1 MKLLEKKHSPSDI
14 ESKWYK
20 HWIEKKYFS
29 SKESENHYTIVIPP
43 PNVTGKL
50 HMGHVLNNT
59 IQDILIRKARME
71 GKNACWIPG
80 TDHASIATES
90 KVTKML
96 EEQGINKKDLTRE
109 EFLKYAWE
117 WKEEYGGTI
126 INQLQKLGCSCD
138 WDKTS
143 FTMDEDYSK
152 AVLESFVQLYNKGLI
167 YKGSKLVNWCP
178 KSQTAL
184 SDEEVMFKE
193 VNGTLW
199 YIKYAIN
206 DSDTFI
212 EIATTRP
219 ETLLGDTAVAVN
231 PSDDRYKDLIG
242 KTAIIPIVNREV
254 EIIADDYV
262 DVEFGSGCVKITP
275 AHDFNDYEIGKRHNL
290 EMIRCLDFD
299 GKIENHDFIP
309 QELRGLDRFEAREKI
324 IDMLKNQNLLKGVED
339 HQIQIPKG
347 DRSKTILEPMV
358 SEQWFVKTDEVAK
371 KAIQVVEDDEIR
383 FIPKNWEKTYF
394 EWMYNIQDW
403 CISRQQWW
411 GHRIPA
417 WYDDEKNHYVGTS
430 EVNVREK
437 YGLKDDV
444 QLTQD
449 EDVLDTWFSSALWP
463 FSTLGWPDDTEDLKS
478 YYPTT
483 LLVTGFDIIFFW
495 VARMI
500 MMGLYT
506 MENIPFKDILIHGLV
521 RDSQGRKMSKSLGN
535 TMDPLELSEKH
546 GADALRFSLIEKA
559 NPGQDVPFDEE
570 WTVSAKKF
578 GNKIWNAAKFVHLY
592 TDESTPSEISTISL
606 IENKWILSRFNE
618 TLEEFNELFEKY
630 KISDAYKLLYN
641 FLWSELFDWYFEF
654 SKNLFNDKDKKIETQ
669 TVLKSIFLESLKL
682 LNPAMPHIT
691 EEIWS
696 SFNEN
701 YIIDNS
707 WPTKYQQES
716 VDIFEIDNLKEIIT
730 KIRNFKSTYNLK
742 NSLSIDLYP
751 ASSYPD
757 WFINQLEK
765 TANVII
771 STVENNVKEGVVLS
785 FQSNEFEFS
794 ILANKYIDVENEIK
808 RLNKKREELSK
819 SLEISNQRL
828 NNDKFVENAKQELI
842 DQEKQNVQN
851 LNSQIESINST
862 LKSLDN

>member
-1 MKLLEKKHSPSDI
+1 MQNEKYDPLS
-14 ESKWYK
+14 
-20 HWIEKKYFS
+20 IEKKWQKNWEQGNKFQPVDSDDNFS
-29 SKESENHYTIVIPP
+29 IVIPP
-43 PNVTGKL
+43 PNVTGSL
-50 HMGHVLNNT
+50 HMGHALEHSIIDVITRVKRLQGFQT
-59 IQDILIRKARME
+59 L
-71 GKNACWIPG
+71 WLPG
-80 TDHASIATES
+80 TDHAGIITQLLVE
-90 KVTKML
+90 KEL
-96 EEQGINKKDLTRE
+96 EENGISKHDLGRE
-109 EFLKYAWE
+109 NFLAKVWE
-117 WKEEYGGTI
+117 WKEKSGDNIT
-126 INQLQKLGCSCD
+126 NQMKTLGMSCD
-138 WDKTS
+138 WS
-143 FTMDEDYSK
+143 RERFTMDEGLSQ
-152 AVLESFVQLYNKGLI
+152 AVINVFVSLYENDLI
-167 YKGSKLVNWCP
+167 YKGTRMVNWDTKL
-178 KSQTAL
+178 KSAV
-184 SDEEVMFKE
+184 SDLEVTSSNELGK
-193 VNGTLW
+193 LW
-199 YIKYAIN
+199 TIN
-206 DSDTFI
+206 YKVGDSFI

-299 GKIENHDFIP
+299 GKIENHEFIP

-417 WYDDEKNHYVGTS
+417 WYDDENNHYVGTS

-592 TDESTPSEISTISL
+592 TDESTPSEISTVSL
-606 IENKWILSRFNE
+606 IENKWIISRFNE

-716 VDIFEIDNLKEIIT
+716 VDIFEIENLREIIT

>member
-1 MKLLEKKHSPSDI
+1 MQNEKYDPLS
-14 ESKWYK
+14 
-20 HWIEKKYFS
+20 IEKKWQKNWEQGNKFQPVDSDENFS
-29 SKESENHYTIVIPP
+29 IVIPP
-43 PNVTGKL
+43 PNVTGSL
-50 HMGHVLNNT
+50 HMGHALEHSIIDVITRVKRLQGFQT
-59 IQDILIRKARME
+59 L
-71 GKNACWIPG
+71 WLPG
-80 TDHASIATES
+80 TDHAGIITQLLVE
-90 KVTKML
+90 KEL
-96 EEQGINKKDLTRE
+96 EENGISKHDLGRE
-109 EFLKYAWE
+109 NFLAKVWE
-117 WKEEYGGTI
+117 WKEKSGDNIT
-126 INQLQKLGCSCD
+126 NQMKTLGMSCD
-138 WDKTS
+138 WS
-143 FTMDEDYSK
+143 RERFTMDEGLSQ
-152 AVLESFVQLYNKGLI
+152 AVINVFVSLYENDLI
-167 YKGSKLVNWCP
+167 YKGTRMVNWDTKL
-178 KSQTAL
+178 KSAV
-184 SDEEVMFKE
+184 SDLEVTSSNELGK
-193 VNGTLW
+193 LW
-199 YIKYAIN
+199 AIN
-206 DSDTFI
+206 YKVGDSFI

-299 GKIENHDFIP
+299 GKIENHEFIP

-324 IDMLKNQNLLKGVED
+324 IDILKNQNLLKGVED

-463 FSTLGWPDDTEDLKS
+463 FSTLGWPEETEDLKS

-592 TDESTPSEISTISL
+592 TDESTPSEISTVSL
-606 IENKWILSRFNE
+606 IENKWIISRFNE

-765 TANVII
+765 TANVTI
-771 STVENNVKEGVVLS
+771 STVKNNVKEGVVLS

>member
-1 MKLLEKKHSPSDI
+1 MQDEKYDPLS
-14 ESKWYK
+14 
-20 HWIEKKYFS
+20 IEKKWQKNWEQGNKFQPKDSDENFS
-29 SKESENHYTIVIPP
+29 IVIPP
-43 PNVTGKL
+43 PNVTGSL
-50 HMGHVLNNT
+50 HMGHALEHSIIDVITRIKRLQGFQT
-59 IQDILIRKARME
+59 L
-71 GKNACWIPG
+71 WLPG
-80 TDHASIATES
+80 TDHAGIITQLLVE
-90 KVTKML
+90 KEL
-96 EEQGINKKDLTRE
+96 EENGISKHDLGRE
-109 EFLKYAWE
+109 NFLAKVWE
-117 WKEEYGGTI
+117 WKDKSGDNIT
-126 INQLQKLGCSCD
+126 NQMKTLGMSCD
-138 WDKTS
+138 WS
-143 FTMDEDYSK
+143 RERFTMDEGLSE
-152 AVLESFVQLYNKGLI
+152 AVVNVFVSLYENDLI
-167 YKGSKLVNWCP
+167 YKGTRMVNWDTKL
-178 KSQTAL
+178 KSAV
-184 SDEEVMFKE
+184 SDLEVTSSNELGK
-193 VNGTLW
+193 LW
-199 YIKYAIN
+199 TIN
-206 DSDTFI
+206 YKVGDSFI

-242 KTAIIPIVNREV
+242 QTATIPIVNREV

-275 AHDFNDYEIGKRHNL
+275 AHDFNDYEIGKRNNL

-299 GKIENHDFIP
+299 GKVEDHEFIP
-309 QELRGLDRFEAREKI
+309 KELRGLDRFEAREKI
-324 IDMLKNQNLLKGVED
+324 IDMLKNQNLLKGVKD

-347 DRSKTILEPMV
+347 DRSKTVLEPMI
-358 SEQWFVKTDEVAK
+358 SEQWFVKTEEVAK
-371 KAIQVVEDDEIR
+371 KAIKVVEDDEIR
-383 FIPKNWEKTYF
+383 FIPKNWEITYF

-417 WYDDEKNHYVGTS
+417 WYDGENNHYVGAS
-430 EVNVREK
+430 EVDVREK
-437 YGLKDDV
+437 YGIKDNIK
-444 QLTQD
+444 LTQD

-463 FSTLGWPDDTEDLKS
+463 FSTLGWPEETEDLKS

-506 MENIPFKDILIHGLV
+506 MKSIPFKDILIHGLV

-578 GNKIWNAAKFVHLY
+578 GNKIWNAAKFVRLY
-592 TDESTPSEISTISL
+592 TDESTPSEINSVSL
-606 IENKWILSRFNE
+606 IENKWIISRFNE

-654 SKNLFNDKDKKIETQ
+654 SKNLFNDEDKKNETQ

-696 SFNEN
+696 SFNED
-701 YIIDNS
+701 YIIENT
-707 WPTKYQQES
+707 WPSTFLEES
-716 VDIFEIDNLKEIIT
+716 GDIFEIENLKEIIT

-742 NSLSIDLYP
+742 NSLAIDLY
-751 ASSYPD
+751 SLNTYPD
-757 WFINQLEK
+757 WFVNQLEK
-765 TANVII
+765 TANVNI
-771 STVENNVKEGVVLS
+771 SVSESTLEEGVVLS
-785 FQSNEFEFS
+785 FQSNNFVLS
-794 ILANKYIDVENEIK
+794 LLANNYIDVESEIK
-808 RLNKKREELSK
+808 RLNKKKSELNK
-819 SLEISNQRL
+819 SLEISNNRL
-828 NNDKFVENAKQELI
+828 TNDKFVQNAKQELI

-851 LNSQIESINST
+851 LSSQIESINST

>member
-1 MKLLEKKHSPSDI
+1 MQDEKYDPLS
-14 ESKWYK
+14 
-20 HWIEKKYFS
+20 IEKKWQKNWEQGNKFQPKDSDENFS
-29 SKESENHYTIVIPP
+29 IVIPP
-43 PNVTGKL
+43 PNVTGSL
-50 HMGHVLNNT
+50 HMGHALEHSIIDVITRIKRLQGFQT
-59 IQDILIRKARME
+59 L
-71 GKNACWIPG
+71 WLPG
-80 TDHASIATES
+80 TDHAGIITQLLVE
-90 KVTKML
+90 KEL
-96 EEQGINKKDLTRE
+96 EENGISKHDLGRE
-109 EFLKYAWE
+109 NFLAKVWE
-117 WKEEYGGTI
+117 WKDKSGDNIT
-126 INQLQKLGCSCD
+126 NQMKTLGMSCD
-138 WDKTS
+138 WS
-143 FTMDEDYSK
+143 RERFTMDEGLSE
-152 AVLESFVQLYNKGLI
+152 AVVNVFVSLYENDLI
-167 YKGSKLVNWCP
+167 YKGTRMVNWDTKL
-178 KSQTAL
+178 KSAV
-184 SDEEVMFKE
+184 SDLEVTSSNELGK
-193 VNGTLW
+193 LW
-199 YIKYAIN
+199 TIN
-206 DSDTFI
+206 YKVGDSFI

-242 KTAIIPIVNREV
+242 QTATIPIVNREV

-275 AHDFNDYEIGKRHNL
+275 AHDFNDYEIGKRNNL

-299 GKIENHDFIP
+299 GKVEDHEFIP
-309 QELRGLDRFEAREKI
+309 KELRGLDRFEAREKI
-324 IDMLKNQNLLKGVED
+324 IDMLKNQNLLKGVKD

-347 DRSKTILEPMV
+347 DRSKTVLEPMI
-358 SEQWFVKTDEVAK
+358 SEQWFVKTEEVAK
-371 KAIQVVEDDEIR
+371 KAIKVVEDDEIR

-417 WYDDEKNHYVGTS
+417 WYDGENNHYVGAS
-430 EVNVREK
+430 EVDVREK
-437 YGLKDDV
+437 YGIKDNIK
-444 QLTQD
+444 LTQD

-463 FSTLGWPDDTEDLKS
+463 FSTLGWPEETEDLKS

-506 MENIPFKDILIHGLV
+506 MKSIPFKDILIHGLV

-592 TDESTPSEISTISL
+592 TDESTPSEINSVSL
-606 IENKWILSRFNE
+606 IENKWIISRFNE

-654 SKNLFNDKDKKIETQ
+654 SKNLFNDEDKKNETQ

-696 SFNEN
+696 SFNED
-701 YIIDNS
+701 YIIENT
-707 WPTKYQQES
+707 WPSTFLEES
-716 VDIFEIDNLKEIIT
+716 GDIFEIENLKEIIT

-742 NSLSIDLYP
+742 NSLAIDLY
-751 ASSYPD
+751 SLNTYPD
-757 WFINQLEK
+757 WFVNQLEK
-765 TANVII
+765 TANVNI
-771 STVENNVKEGVVLS
+771 SVSESTLEEGVVLS
-785 FQSNEFEFS
+785 FQSNNFVLS
-794 ILANKYIDVENEIK
+794 LLANNYIDVESEIK
-808 RLNKKREELSK
+808 RLNKKKSELNK
-819 SLEISNQRL
+819 SLEISNNRL
-828 NNDKFVENAKQELI
+828 TNDKFVQNAKQELI

-851 LNSQIESINST
+851 LSSQIESINST

>member
-1 MKLLEKKHSPSDI
+1 MQNEKYDPLS
-14 ESKWYK
+14 
-20 HWIEKKYFS
+20 IEKKWQKNWEQGNKFQPVDSDENFS
-29 SKESENHYTIVIPP
+29 IVIPP
-43 PNVTGKL
+43 PNVTGSL
-50 HMGHVLNNT
+50 HMGHALEHSIIDVITRVKRLQGFQT
-59 IQDILIRKARME
+59 L
-71 GKNACWIPG
+71 WLPG
-80 TDHASIATES
+80 TDHAGIITQLLVE
-90 KVTKML
+90 KEL
-96 EEQGINKKDLTRE
+96 EENGISKHDLGRE
-109 EFLKYAWE
+109 NFLAKVWE
-117 WKEEYGGTI
+117 WKEKSGDNIT
-126 INQLQKLGCSCD
+126 NQMKTLGMSCD
-138 WDKTS
+138 WS
-143 FTMDEDYSK
+143 RERFTMDEGLSQ
-152 AVLESFVQLYNKGLI
+152 AVINVFVSLYENDLI
-167 YKGSKLVNWCP
+167 YKGTRMVNWDTKL
-178 KSQTAL
+178 KSAV
-184 SDEEVMFKE
+184 SDLEVTSANELGK
-193 VNGTLW
+193 LW
-199 YIKYAIN
+199 TIN
-206 DSDTFI
+206 YKVGDSFI

-254 EIIADDYV
+254 EIIGDDYV
-262 DVEFGSGCVKITP
+262 DIEFGSGCVKITP

-299 GKIENHDFIP
+299 GKIENHEFIP

-430 EVNVREK
+430 EINVREK
-437 YGLKDDV
+437 YGLKDNV
-444 QLTQD
+444 QLSQD

-592 TDESTPSEISTISL
+592 TDESTPSEISTVSL

-669 TVLKSIFLESLKL
+669 TVLKSIFLQSLKL

-707 WPTKYQQES
+707 WPTKYQQEL
-716 VDIFEIDNLKEIIT
+716 VDIFEIENLREIIT

-765 TANVII
+765 TANVTI
-771 STVENNVKEGVVLS
+771 STVKNNVKEGVVLS

>member
-1 MKLLEKKHSPSDI
+1 MQNEKYDPLS
-14 ESKWYK
+14 
-20 HWIEKKYFS
+20 IEKKWQKNWEQGNKFQPIDSDENFS
-29 SKESENHYTIVIPP
+29 IVIPP
-43 PNVTGKL
+43 PNVTGSL
-50 HMGHVLNNT
+50 HMGHALEHSIIDVITRVKRLQGFQT
-59 IQDILIRKARME
+59 L
-71 GKNACWIPG
+71 WLPG
-80 TDHASIATES
+80 TDHAGIITQLLVE
-90 KVTKML
+90 KEL
-96 EEQGINKKDLTRE
+96 EENGISKHDLGRE
-109 EFLKYAWE
+109 NFLAKVWE
-117 WKEEYGGTI
+117 WKEKSGDNIT
-126 INQLQKLGCSCD
+126 NQMKTLGMSCD
-138 WDKTS
+138 WS
-143 FTMDEDYSK
+143 RERFTMDEGLSQ
-152 AVLESFVQLYNKGLI
+152 AVINVFVSLYENDLI
-167 YKGSKLVNWCP
+167 YKGTRMVNWDTKL
-178 KSQTAL
+178 KSAV
-184 SDEEVMFKE
+184 SDLEVTSSNELGK
-193 VNGTLW
+193 LW
-199 YIKYAIN
+199 AIN
-206 DSDTFI
+206 YKVGDSFI

-299 GKIENHDFIP
+299 GKIENHEFIP

>member
-1 MKLLEKKHSPSDI
+1 MQNEKYDPLS
-14 ESKWYK
+14 
-20 HWIEKKYFS
+20 IEKKWQKNWEQGNKFQPTDSDKNFS
-29 SKESENHYTIVIPP
+29 IVIPP
-43 PNVTGKL
+43 PNVTGSL
-50 HMGHVLNNT
+50 HMGHALEHSIIDVITRIKRLQGFQT
-59 IQDILIRKARME
+59 L
-71 GKNACWIPG
+71 WLPG
-80 TDHASIATES
+80 TDHAGIITQLLVE
-90 KVTKML
+90 KEL
-96 EEQGINKKDLTRE
+96 EENGISKHDLGRE
-109 EFLKYAWE
+109 NFLAKVWE
-117 WKEEYGGTI
+117 WKEKSGDNIT
-126 INQLQKLGCSCD
+126 NQMKTLGMSCD
-138 WDKTS
+138 WS
-143 FTMDEDYSK
+143 RERFTMDEGLSQ
-152 AVLESFVQLYNKGLI
+152 AVINVFVSLYENDLI
-167 YKGSKLVNWCP
+167 YKGTRMVNWDTKL
-178 KSQTAL
+178 KSAV
-184 SDEEVMFKE
+184 SDLEVTSSNELGK
-193 VNGTLW
+193 LW
-199 YIKYAIN
+199 TIN
-206 DSDTFI
+206 YKVGDSLI

-242 KTAIIPIVNREV
+242 KTAIIPVVNREV

-299 GKIENHDFIP
+299 GKVENHEFIP
-309 QELRGLDRFEAREKI
+309 QELRGLDRFKAREKI

-371 KAIQVVEDDEIR
+371 KAIQVVEDDEIK

-417 WYDDEKNHYVGTS
+417 WYDDKKNHYVGTS

-437 YGLKDDV
+437 YGLKDDI

-592 TDESTPSEISTISL
+592 TDESTPSEISTVSL
-606 IENKWILSRFNE
+606 IENKWIISRFNE

-716 VDIFEIDNLKEIIT
+716 VDIFEIENLREIIT

-751 ASSYPD
+751 ASSYQD

>member
-1 MKLLEKKHSPSDI
+1 MQNEKYDPLS
-14 ESKWYK
+14 
-20 HWIEKKYFS
+20 IEKKWQKNWEQGNKFQPIDSDENFS
-29 SKESENHYTIVIPP
+29 IVIPP
-43 PNVTGKL
+43 PNVTGSL
-50 HMGHVLNNT
+50 HMGHALEHSIIDVITRVKRLQGFQT
-59 IQDILIRKARME
+59 L
-71 GKNACWIPG
+71 WLPG
-80 TDHASIATES
+80 TDHAGIITQLLVE
-90 KVTKML
+90 KEL
-96 EEQGINKKDLTRE
+96 EENGISKHDLGRE
-109 EFLKYAWE
+109 NFLAKVWE
-117 WKEEYGGTI
+117 WKEKSGDNIT
-126 INQLQKLGCSCD
+126 NQMKTLGMSCD
-138 WDKTS
+138 WS
-143 FTMDEDYSK
+143 RERFTMDEGLSQ
-152 AVLESFVQLYNKGLI
+152 AVINVFVSLYENDLI
-167 YKGSKLVNWCP
+167 YKGTRMVNWDTKL
-178 KSQTAL
+178 KSAV
-184 SDEEVMFKE
+184 SDLEVTSSNELGK
-193 VNGTLW
+193 LW
-199 YIKYAIN
+199 TIN
-206 DSDTFI
+206 YKVGDSFI

-231 PSDDRYKDLIG
+231 PSDERYKDLIG

-299 GKIENHDFIP
+299 GKIENHEFIP

-592 TDESTPSEISTISL
+592 TDESTPSEISTVSL
-606 IENKWILSRFNE
+606 IENKWIISRFNE

-716 VDIFEIDNLKEIIT
+716 VDIFEIENLREIIT

-765 TANVII
+765 TANVTI

>member
-1 MKLLEKKHSPSDI
+1 MQNEKYDPLS
-14 ESKWYK
+14 
-20 HWIEKKYFS
+20 IEKKWQKNWEQGNKFQPVDSDDNFS
-29 SKESENHYTIVIPP
+29 IVIPP
-43 PNVTGKL
+43 PNVTGSL
-50 HMGHVLNNT
+50 HMGHALEHSIIDVITRVKRLQGFQT
-59 IQDILIRKARME
+59 L
-71 GKNACWIPG
+71 WLPG
-80 TDHASIATES
+80 TDHAGIITQLLVE
-90 KVTKML
+90 KEL
-96 EEQGINKKDLTRE
+96 EENGISKHDLGRE
-109 EFLKYAWE
+109 NFLAKVWE
-117 WKEEYGGTI
+117 WKEKSGDNIT
-126 INQLQKLGCSCD
+126 NQMKTLGMSCD
-138 WDKTS
+138 WS
-143 FTMDEDYSK
+143 RERFTMDEGLSQ
-152 AVLESFVQLYNKGLI
+152 AVINVFVSLYENDLI
-167 YKGSKLVNWCP
+167 YKGTRMVNWDTKL
-178 KSQTAL
+178 KSAV
-184 SDEEVMFKE
+184 SDLEVTSSNELGK
-193 VNGTLW
+193 LW
-199 YIKYAIN
+199 TIN
-206 DSDTFI
+206 YKVGDSLI

-299 GKIENHDFIP
+299 GKVENHEFIP

-358 SEQWFVKTDEVAK
+358 SEQWFVKTEEVAK

-444 QLTQD
+444 QLSQD

-592 TDESTPSEISTISL
+592 TDESTPSEISTVSL
-606 IENKWILSRFNE
+606 IENKWIISSFNK

-716 VDIFEIDNLKEIIT
+716 VDIFEIENLREIIT

>member
-1 MKLLEKKHSPSDI
+1 MQNEKYDPLS
-14 ESKWYK
+14 
-20 HWIEKKYFS
+20 IEKKWQKNWEQGNKFQPVDSDDNFS
-29 SKESENHYTIVIPP
+29 IVIPP
-43 PNVTGKL
+43 PNVTGSL
-50 HMGHVLNNT
+50 HMGHALEHSIIDVITRVKRLQGFQT
-59 IQDILIRKARME
+59 L
-71 GKNACWIPG
+71 WLPG
-80 TDHASIATES
+80 TDHAGIITQLLVE
-90 KVTKML
+90 KEL
-96 EEQGINKKDLTRE
+96 EENGISKHDLGRE
-109 EFLKYAWE
+109 NFLAKVWE
-117 WKEEYGGTI
+117 WKEKSGDNIT
-126 INQLQKLGCSCD
+126 NQMKTLGMSCD
-138 WDKTS
+138 WS
-143 FTMDEDYSK
+143 RERFTMDDGLSK
-152 AVLESFVQLYNKGLI
+152 AVINVFVSLYENDLI
-167 YKGSKLVNWCP
+167 YKGTRMVNWDTKL
-178 KSQTAL
+178 KSAV
-184 SDEEVMFKE
+184 SDLEVTSSNELGKLWTINYE
-193 VNGTLW
+193 VG
-199 YIKYAIN
+199 
-206 DSDTFI
+206 DSFI

-231 PSDDRYKDLIG
+231 PSDERYKDLIG

-299 GKIENHDFIP
+299 GKIENHEFIP

-358 SEQWFVKTDEVAK
+358 SEQWFVKTEEVAK

-417 WYDDEKNHYVGTS
+417 WYDDEANHYVGTS
-430 EVNVREK
+430 EANVREK
-437 YGLKDDV
+437 YSLKDDI

-463 FSTLGWPDDTEDLKS
+463 FSTLGWPDETEDLKS

-592 TDESTPSEISTISL
+592 TDESTPSEISTVSL
-606 IENKWILSRFNE
+606 IENKWIISRFNE

-716 VDIFEIDNLKEIIT
+716 VDILEIENLREIIT
-730 KIRNFKSTYNLK
+730 KVRNFKSTYNLK

>member
-1 MKLLEKKHSPSDI
+1 MQNEKYDPLS
-14 ESKWYK
+14 
-20 HWIEKKYFS
+20 IEKKWQKNWEQGNKFQPVDSDDNFS
-29 SKESENHYTIVIPP
+29 IVIPP
-43 PNVTGKL
+43 PNVTGSL
-50 HMGHVLNNT
+50 HMGHALEHSIIDVITRIKRLQGFQT
-59 IQDILIRKARME
+59 L
-71 GKNACWIPG
+71 WLPG
-80 TDHASIATES
+80 TDHAGIITQLLVE
-90 KVTKML
+90 KEL
-96 EEQGINKKDLTRE
+96 EENGISKHDLGRE
-109 EFLKYAWE
+109 NFLAKVWE
-117 WKEEYGGTI
+117 WKEKSGDNIT
-126 INQLQKLGCSCD
+126 NQMKTLGMSCD
-138 WDKTS
+138 WS
-143 FTMDEDYSK
+143 RERFTMDEGLSQ
-152 AVLESFVQLYNKGLI
+152 AVINVFVSLYENDLI
-167 YKGSKLVNWCP
+167 YKGTRMVNWDTKL
-178 KSQTAL
+178 KSAV
-184 SDEEVMFKE
+184 SDLEVTSSNELGK
-193 VNGTLW
+193 LW
-199 YIKYAIN
+199 TIN
-206 DSDTFI
+206 YKVGDSLI

-299 GKIENHDFIP
+299 GKVENHEFIP
-309 QELRGLDRFEAREKI
+309 QELRGLDRFKAREKI

-371 KAIQVVEDDEIR
+371 KAIQVVEDDEIK

-437 YGLKDDV
+437 YGLKDDI

-592 TDESTPSEISTISL
+592 TDESTPSEISTVSL
-606 IENKWILSRFNE
+606 IENKWIISSFNK

-716 VDIFEIDNLKEIIT
+716 VDIFEIENLREIIT

>member
-1 MKLLEKKHSPSDI
+1 MQNEKYDPLS
-14 ESKWYK
+14 
-20 HWIEKKYFS
+20 IEKKWQKNWEQGNKFQPVDSDDNFS
-29 SKESENHYTIVIPP
+29 IVIPP
-43 PNVTGKL
+43 PNVTGSL
-50 HMGHVLNNT
+50 HMGHALEHSIIDVITRVKRLQGFQT
-59 IQDILIRKARME
+59 L
-71 GKNACWIPG
+71 WLPG
-80 TDHASIATES
+80 TDHAGIITQLLVE
-90 KVTKML
+90 KEL
-96 EEQGINKKDLTRE
+96 EENGISKHDLGRE
-109 EFLKYAWE
+109 NFLAKVWE
-117 WKEEYGGTI
+117 WKEKSGDNIT
-126 INQLQKLGCSCD
+126 NQMKTLGMSCD
-138 WDKTS
+138 WS
-143 FTMDEDYSK
+143 RERFTMDEGLSQ
-152 AVLESFVQLYNKGLI
+152 AVINVFVSLYENDLI
-167 YKGSKLVNWCP
+167 YKGTRMVNWDTKL
-178 KSQTAL
+178 KSAV
-184 SDEEVMFKE
+184 SDLEVTSSNERGK
-193 VNGTLW
+193 LW
-199 YIKYAIN
+199 TIN
-206 DSDTFI
+206 YKVGDSFI

-231 PSDDRYKDLIG
+231 PSDERYKDLIG

-324 IDMLKNQNLLKGVED
+324 IDMLKNQNLFKGVED

-463 FSTLGWPDDTEDLKS
+463 FSTLGWPDDTEDLKN

-592 TDESTPSEISTISL
+592 TDESTPSEISKVSL

-669 TVLKSIFLESLKL
+669 IVLKSIFLESLKL

-707 WPTKYQQES
+707 WPTKFQQQS
-716 VDIFEIDNLKEIIT
+716 VDIFEIENLRDIIT

>member
-1 MKLLEKKHSPSDI
+1 MQDEKYDPLS
-14 ESKWYK
+14 
-20 HWIEKKYFS
+20 IEKKWQKNWEQGNKFQPKDSDKNFS
-29 SKESENHYTIVIPP
+29 IVIPP
-43 PNVTGKL
+43 PNVTGSL
-50 HMGHVLNNT
+50 HMGHALEHSIIDVITRIKRLQGFQT
-59 IQDILIRKARME
+59 L
-71 GKNACWIPG
+71 WLPG
-80 TDHASIATES
+80 TDHAGIITQLLVE
-90 KVTKML
+90 KEL
-96 EEQGINKKDLTRE
+96 EENGISKHDLGRE
-109 EFLKYAWE
+109 NFLAKVWE
-117 WKEEYGGTI
+117 WKDKSGDNIT
-126 INQLQKLGCSCD
+126 NQMKTLGMSCD
-138 WDKTS
+138 WS
-143 FTMDEDYSK
+143 RERFTMDEGLSE
-152 AVLESFVQLYNKGLI
+152 AVINVFVSLYENDLI
-167 YKGSKLVNWCP
+167 YKGTRMVNWDTKL
-178 KSQTAL
+178 KSAV
-184 SDEEVMFKE
+184 SDLEVTSSNELGK
-193 VNGTLW
+193 LW
-199 YIKYAIN
+199 TIN
-206 DSDTFI
+206 YKVGDSSL

-242 KTAIIPIVNREV
+242 QTATIPIVNREV
-254 EIIADDYV
+254 KIIADDYV

-299 GKIENHDFIP
+299 GKIEDHEFIP
-309 QELRGLDRFEAREKI
+309 HELRGLDRFEAREKI
-324 IDMLKNQNLLKGVED
+324 IDMLKNQNLLKGVKD

-371 KAIQVVEDDEIR
+371 KAIKVVEDDEIR

-417 WYDDEKNHYVGTS
+417 WYDAEQNHYVGTS

-437 YGLKDDV
+437 YGLKDSIK
-444 QLTQD
+444 LTQD

-463 FSTLGWPDDTEDLKS
+463 FSTLGWPEDTEDLNS

-506 MENIPFKDILIHGLV
+506 MESIPFKDILIHGLV

-592 TDESTPSEISTISL
+592 TDESTPSEISSVSL
-606 IENKWILSRFNE
+606 IENKWIISRFND

-654 SKNLFNDKDKKIETQ
+654 SKNLFNDEDNKNETQ
-669 TVLKSIFLESLKL
+669 IVLKSIFLESLKL

-696 SFNEN
+696 SFNED
-701 YIIDNS
+701 YIIENT
-707 WPTKYQQES
+707 WPSTFLEES
-716 VDIFEIDNLKEIIT
+716 GDIFEIENLKEIIT

-742 NSLSIDLYP
+742 NSLAIDLY
-751 ASSYPD
+751 SLSTYPD
-757 WFINQLEK
+757 WFVNQLEK
-765 TANVII
+765 TANVNI
-771 STVENNVKEGVVLS
+771 SVIESSLEEGVVLS
-785 FQSNEFEFS
+785 FQSNDFVLS
-794 ILANKYIDVENEIK
+794 LLASNYIDVESEIK
-808 RLNKKREELSK
+808 RLKKKKSELNK
-819 SLEISNQRL
+819 SLEISNNRL
-828 NNDKFVENAKQELI
+828 TNEKFLQNAKQELI

-851 LNSQIESINST
+851 LSSQIESINST
-862 LKSLDN
+862 LNSLNN

>member
-1 MKLLEKKHSPSDI
+1 MQNEKYDPLS
-14 ESKWYK
+14 
-20 HWIEKKYFS
+20 IEKKWQKNWEQGNKFQPIDSDENFS
-29 SKESENHYTIVIPP
+29 IVIPP
-43 PNVTGKL
+43 PNVTGSL
-50 HMGHVLNNT
+50 HMGHALEHSIIDVITRVKRLQGFQT
-59 IQDILIRKARME
+59 L
-71 GKNACWIPG
+71 WLPG
-80 TDHASIATES
+80 TDHAGIITQLLVE
-90 KVTKML
+90 KEL
-96 EEQGINKKDLTRE
+96 EENGISKHDLGRE
-109 EFLKYAWE
+109 NFLAKVWE
-117 WKEEYGGTI
+117 WKEKSGDNIT
-126 INQLQKLGCSCD
+126 NQMKTLGMSCD
-138 WDKTS
+138 WS
-143 FTMDEDYSK
+143 RERFTMDEGLSQ
-152 AVLESFVQLYNKGLI
+152 AVINVFVSLYENDLI
-167 YKGSKLVNWCP
+167 YKGTRMVNWDTKL
-178 KSQTAL
+178 KSAV
-184 SDEEVMFKE
+184 SDLEVTSSNELGK
-193 VNGTLW
+193 LW
-199 YIKYAIN
+199 TIN
-206 DSDTFI
+206 YKVGDSFI

-231 PSDDRYKDLIG
+231 PSDERYKDLIG

-299 GKIENHDFIP
+299 GKIENHEFIP

-417 WYDDEKNHYVGTS
+417 WYDDENNHYVGTS

-716 VDIFEIDNLKEIIT
+716 VDIFEIENLREIIT

>member
-1 MKLLEKKHSPSDI
+1 MQNEKYDPLS
-14 ESKWYK
+14 
-20 HWIEKKYFS
+20 IEKKWQKNWEQGNKFQPTDSDENFS
-29 SKESENHYTIVIPP
+29 IVIPP
-43 PNVTGKL
+43 PNVTGSL
-50 HMGHVLNNT
+50 HMGHALEHSIIDVITRVKRLQGFQT
-59 IQDILIRKARME
+59 L
-71 GKNACWIPG
+71 WLPG
-80 TDHASIATES
+80 TDHAGIITQLLVE
-90 KVTKML
+90 KEL
-96 EEQGINKKDLTRE
+96 EENGISKHDLGRE
-109 EFLKYAWE
+109 NFLAKVWE
-117 WKEEYGGTI
+117 WKEKSGDNIT
-126 INQLQKLGCSCD
+126 NQMKTLGMSCD
-138 WDKTS
+138 WS
-143 FTMDEDYSK
+143 RERFTMDEGLSQ
-152 AVLESFVQLYNKGLI
+152 AVINVFVSLYENDLI
-167 YKGSKLVNWCP
+167 YKGTRMVNWDTKL
-178 KSQTAL
+178 KSAV
-184 SDEEVMFKE
+184 SDLEVTSSNELGK
-193 VNGTLW
+193 LW
-199 YIKYAIN
+199 TIN
-206 DSDTFI
+206 YKVGDSFI

-231 PSDDRYKDLIG
+231 PSDERYKDLIG

-299 GKIENHDFIP
+299 GKIENHEFIP

-358 SEQWFVKTDEVAK
+358 SEQWFVKTEEVAK

-592 TDESTPSEISTISL
+592 TDESTPPEISTVSL
-606 IENKWILSRFNE
+606 IENKWIISRFNE

-716 VDIFEIDNLKEIIT
+716 VDIFEIENLREIIT

-751 ASSYPD
+751 ANSYPD
-757 WFINQLEK
+757 WLINQLEK
-765 TANVII
+765 TANVTI
-771 STVENNVKEGVVLS
+771 STVENNIKEGVILS

>member
-1 MKLLEKKHSPSDI
+1 MQNEKYDPLS
-14 ESKWYK
+14 
-20 HWIEKKYFS
+20 IEKKWQKNWEQGNKFQPVDSDDNFS
-29 SKESENHYTIVIPP
+29 IVIPP
-43 PNVTGKL
+43 PNVTGSL
-50 HMGHVLNNT
+50 HMGHALEHSIIDVITRVKRLQGFQT
-59 IQDILIRKARME
+59 L
-71 GKNACWIPG
+71 WLPG
-80 TDHASIATES
+80 TDHAGIITQLLVE
-90 KVTKML
+90 KEL
-96 EEQGINKKDLTRE
+96 EENGISKHDLGRE
-109 EFLKYAWE
+109 NFLAKVWE
-117 WKEEYGGTI
+117 WKEKSGDNIT
-126 INQLQKLGCSCD
+126 NQMKTLGMSCD
-138 WDKTS
+138 WS
-143 FTMDEDYSK
+143 RERFTMDEGLSQ
-152 AVLESFVQLYNKGLI
+152 AVINVFVSLYENDLI
-167 YKGSKLVNWCP
+167 YKGTRMVNWDTKL
-178 KSQTAL
+178 KSAV
-184 SDEEVMFKE
+184 SDLEVTSSNELGK
-193 VNGTLW
+193 LW
-199 YIKYAIN
+199 TIN
-206 DSDTFI
+206 YKVGDSFI

-219 ETLLGDTAVAVN
+219 ETLLGDSAVAVN
-231 PSDDRYKDLIG
+231 PSDERYKDLIG

-592 TDESTPSEISTISL
+592 TDESTPSEISTVSL
-606 IENKWILSRFNE
+606 IENKWIISRFNE

>member
-1 MKLLEKKHSPSDI
+1 MQNEKYDPLS
-14 ESKWYK
+14 
-20 HWIEKKYFS
+20 IEKKWQKNWEQGNKFQPIDSDENFS
-29 SKESENHYTIVIPP
+29 IVIPP
-43 PNVTGKL
+43 PNVTGSL
-50 HMGHVLNNT
+50 HMGHALEHSIIDVITRVKRLQGFQT
-59 IQDILIRKARME
+59 L
-71 GKNACWIPG
+71 WLPG
-80 TDHASIATES
+80 TDHAGIITQLLVE
-90 KVTKML
+90 KEL
-96 EEQGINKKDLTRE
+96 EENGISKHDLGRE
-109 EFLKYAWE
+109 NFLAKVWE
-117 WKEEYGGTI
+117 WKEKSGDNIT
-126 INQLQKLGCSCD
+126 NQMKTLGMSCD
-138 WDKTS
+138 WS
-143 FTMDEDYSK
+143 RERFTMDEGLSQ
-152 AVLESFVQLYNKGLI
+152 AVINVFVSLYENDLI
-167 YKGSKLVNWCP
+167 YKGTRMVNWDTKL
-178 KSQTAL
+178 KSAV
-184 SDEEVMFKE
+184 SDLEVTSSNELGK
-193 VNGTLW
+193 LW
-199 YIKYAIN
+199 TIN
-206 DSDTFI
+206 YKVGDSFI

-242 KTAIIPIVNREV
+242 KTAIIPVVNREV

-299 GKIENHDFIP
+299 GKIENHEFIP

-592 TDESTPSEISTISL
+592 TDESTPSEISTVSL
-606 IENKWILSRFNE
+606 IENKWIISRFNE

>member
-1 MKLLEKKHSPSDI
+1 MQNEKYDPLS
-14 ESKWYK
+14 
-20 HWIEKKYFS
+20 IEKKWQKNWEQGNKFQPIDSDENFS
-29 SKESENHYTIVIPP
+29 IVIPP
-43 PNVTGKL
+43 PNVTGSL
-50 HMGHVLNNT
+50 HMGHALEHSIIDVITRVKRLQGFQT
-59 IQDILIRKARME
+59 L
-71 GKNACWIPG
+71 WLPG
-80 TDHASIATES
+80 TDHAGIITQLLVE
-90 KVTKML
+90 KEL
-96 EEQGINKKDLTRE
+96 EENGISKHDLGRE
-109 EFLKYAWE
+109 NFLAKVWE
-117 WKEEYGGTI
+117 WKEKSGDNIT
-126 INQLQKLGCSCD
+126 NQMKTLGMSCD
-138 WDKTS
+138 WS
-143 FTMDEDYSK
+143 RERFTMDEGLSQ
-152 AVLESFVQLYNKGLI
+152 AVINVFVSLYENDLI
-167 YKGSKLVNWCP
+167 YKGTRMVNWDTKL
-178 KSQTAL
+178 KSAV
-184 SDEEVMFKE
+184 SDLEVTSSNELGK
-193 VNGTLW
+193 LW
-199 YIKYAIN
+199 TIN
-206 DSDTFI
+206 YKVGDSFI

-254 EIIADDYV
+254 EIIGDDYV
-262 DVEFGSGCVKITP
+262 DIEFGSGCVKITP

-299 GKIENHDFIP
+299 GKIENHEFIP

-430 EVNVREK
+430 EINVREK
-437 YGLKDDV
+437 YGLKDNV
-444 QLTQD
+444 QLSQD

-463 FSTLGWPDDTEDLKS
+463 FSTLGWPDDTEDLKN

-578 GNKIWNAAKFVHLY
+578 GNKIWNAAKFVLLY
-592 TDESTPSEISTISL
+592 TDESTPSEISTVSL

-771 STVENNVKEGVVLS
+771 SNVENNVKQGVVLS